1 MLYKLIGRLVTFLLL
16 PLGLLL
22 TFISANIYDPY
33 LIPLRGWW
41 SAALVAGSLAVFGAL
56 VAGGYVRSKGIL
68 GKLLILLWCLPPI
81 AMASAVAIF
90 QIHKHVVLEAEGK
103 RAEALGR
110 HFIVGYSSFDEIAA
124 LAKKGL
130 IGGVY
135 ISHRNV
141 EGRPIDDVKK
151 EIASLQTIRQEA
163 GLPPL
168 IVAADQEGGIVS
180 HMSPLL
186 TPLPALSTLTP
197 LPPEERLAKAESF
210 GQIHGRELASIGI
223 TLNFAPVVDLLRQQ
237 PNNPLDFHS
246 MISRRAISED
256 PAIVSDVALAYV
268 RGLESAGI
276 EGTLK
281 HFPGLGRIRQDTHHF
296 RADLNTPPSELEASD
311 WLPFIQVLARSNA
324 FLMVGHVAVTAI
336 DPASA
341 ASHSKRVVSGLIR
354 GQWGFEGI
362 ITTDD
367 LVMGPIYEH
376 GVCKAVV
383 EALNSGVDLLLI
395 AYDGL
400 QFYRMYHCALTA
412 PQGSIDEAMLEK
424 SATRLNSRVVKQQV
438 NMGTPEST
446 NSRD

>member
-1 MLYKLIGRLVTFLLL
+1 MLYRIVERLVTFLLL

-33 LIPLRGWW
+33 LVPLRGWW
-41 SAALVAGSLAVFGAL
+41 SVALVAGSLAVLGAL
-56 VAGGYVRSKGIL
+56 VAGGTVRNGGVL
-68 GKLLILLWCLPPI
+68 GKLLILLWCLPTV
-81 AMASAVAIF
+81 AMASAVVVF
-90 QIHKHVVLEAEGK
+90 QTHKHAVLEAEGT
-103 RAEALGR
+103 RALELGR

-130 IGGVY
+130 VGGIY
-135 ISHRNV
+135 IAHRNV
-141 EGRPIDDVKK
+141 EGRTIDDIKK
-151 EIASLQTIRQEA
+151 EIACLQNIRREA

-186 TPLPALSTLTP
+186 MPLPALSSLTP
-197 LPPEERLAKAESF
+197 LPPADRLAKAESF
-210 GQIHGRELASIGI
+210 GQIHGRELANIGI
-223 TLNFAPVVDLLRQQ
+223 TLNFAPVVDLLRHQ
-237 PNNPLDFHS
+237 PSNPLDFHS

-268 RGLESAGI
+268 KGLEGAGI

-296 RADLNTPPSELEASD
+296 RADLNAAPAELEASD
-311 WLPFIQVLARSNA
+311 WLPFKQVLARSNA
-324 FLMVGHVAVTAI
+324 FLMVGHVAVTAF
-336 DPASA
+336 DPARA
-341 ASHSKRVVSGLIR
+341 ASHSRRVVNDVIR

-400 QFYRMYHCALTA
+400 QFVSLCAGGPT
-412 PQGSIDEAMLEK
+412 GK
-424 SATRLNSRVVKQQV
+424 HR
-438 NMGTPEST
+438 
-446 NSRD
+446 

>member
-1 MLYKLIGRLVTFLLL
+1 MLYKMIRRLVTFLLL
-16 PLGLLL
+16 PMGLLL
-22 TFISANIYDPY
+22 TFVSANIYDPY

-41 SAALVAGSLAVFGAL
+41 SVALVAGSLAVLGAL
-56 VAGGYVRSKGIL
+56 VAGGYVRRGIL

-81 AMASAVAIF
+81 AMASAVTIF
-90 QIHKHVVLEAEGK
+90 QVHKHVVLDAEGK

-130 IGGVY
+130 IAGIYVAHHN
-135 ISHRNV
+135 I
-141 EGRPIDDVKK
+141 EGRTIDDVKN
-151 EIASLQTIRQEA
+151 EIASLQNIRRDA

-168 IVAADQEGGIVS
+168 IVAVDQEGGIVS

-210 GQIHGRELASIGI
+210 GQIHGRELANIGV
-223 TLNFAPVVDLLRQQ
+223 TLNFAPVADLLRQQ
-237 PNNPLDFHS
+237 PSNPLDFHS

-296 RADLNTPPSELEASD
+296 RADLSTPPAELEASD
-311 WLPFIQVLARSNA
+311 WLPFKQVLARSNA

-354 GQWGFEGI
+354 GQWGFQGI

-412 PQGSIDEAMLEK
+412 PQGSIDDTMLEK
-424 SATRLNSRVVKQQV
+424 SAARLKSRIVQHQADAQTPNS
-438 NMGTPEST
+438 PSP
-446 NSRD
+446 RD